1 MRMSPGRNVLSFP
14 LFPLLFLFVLEAAFL
29 ASCKI
34 PVLAVCGDSDGLV
47 TAEYRARIAS
57 ECKNVRLEI
66 LPECGHN
73 VFLEYPERT
82 LELLREFI

>member
-1 MRMSPGRNVLSFP
+1 M
-14 LFPLLFLFVLEAAFL
+14 A
-29 ASCKI
+29 I
-34 PVLAVCGDSDGLV
+34 CGDSDGLV